1 MSGISLKELE
11 RDNRIELSP
20 PPWQGGVLPLYESR
34 KTKDLDRHEFITW
47 QRKAHKALQRTRP
60 CKLLLVVISPP
71 RRGYVVSIHFHD
83 AGSFHNGRLL
93 LPLGKAL
100 GPFPINVYPGKFL
113 AVVIVNGDLP
123 VLMLAPAVAMKPA
136 GFTALFLFHRAH
148 PPRDRKLWQFYKPR
162 TSTELRVNFFN
173 IIGRGER

>member
-1 MSGISLKELE
+1 MAAQSS
-11 RDNRIELSP
+11 
-20 PPWQGGVLPLYESR
+20 QGL
-34 KTKDLDRHEFITW
+34 
-47 QRKAHKALQRTRP
+47 AANKALQIATGGN
-60 CKLLLVVISPP
+60 LAP

-173 IIGRGER
+173 IIGRGERQSLILTSPLSGLMFHTAKLLLFWE